1 MRVKSCSLINEL
13 FHKGRPFPFWSRI
26 RRLPKIAGA
35 GQSHRWQSA
44 RPSID
49 KLAREVIGGLRL
61 RLLGVRFVE
70 TCRELLRG
78 RFPREY
84 RSDGFPLSA
93 PHLVGDSFA
102 DDVAVQ
108 TIHQALADLR
118 LEFLDLCLLLHRA
131 AHVPGP
137 LRQGDALPLLPR
149 KFYGRSGRPCSLALR
164 HAVTPQRGQRRPL
177 LWRVA

>member
-26 RRLPKIAGA
+26 RRLPKTAGG

-49 KLAREVIGGLRL
+49 KLAREVIGRLRL
-61 RLLGVRFVE
+61 RLLSVRFVE

-84 RSDGFPLSA
+84 RPDGFSLSA

-108 TIHQALADLR
+108 AIHQALADFPFEL
-118 LEFLDLCLLLHRA
+118 LDPPLLLRRP

-137 LRQGDALPLLPR
+137 LLQREAFPPLPPKLSR
-149 KFYGRSGRPCSLALR
+149 RSGPLGTLALR
-164 HAVTPQRGQRRPL
+164 NAVTPLPGPT
-177 LWRVA
+177 

>member
-26 RRLPKIAGA
+26 RRLPKTAGG

-49 KLAREVIGGLRL
+49 KLAREVIGRLRL

-84 RSDGFPLSA
+84 RPDGFSLSA

-108 TIHQALADLR
+108 AIHQALADFPFELLDLR
-118 LEFLDLCLLLHRA
+118 LLLRGA
-131 AHVPGP
+131 A
-137 LRQGDALPLLPR
+137 QD
-149 KFYGRSGRPCSLALR
+149 S
-164 HAVTPQRGQRRPL
+164 RPL
-177 LWRVA
+177 LQRQARPRVPLSLPK

>member
-26 RRLPKIAGA
+26 RRLPKTAGG

-49 KLAREVIGGLRL
+49 KLAREVIGRLRL
-61 RLLGVRFVE
+61 RLLSVRFVE

-84 RSDGFPLSA
+84 RSDGLSLSA

-108 TIHQALADLR
+108 TIHQALADFPAELLDFRLALR
-118 LEFLDLCLLLHRA
+118 RPTHEPRPLLQGEPRPLLL
-131 AHVPGP
+131 
-137 LRQGDALPLLPR
+137 R
-149 KFYGRSGRPCSLALR
+149 KLYGRSGRLGTLDLR
-164 HAVTPQRGQRRPL
+164 HAVTPLRR
-177 LWRVA
+177 